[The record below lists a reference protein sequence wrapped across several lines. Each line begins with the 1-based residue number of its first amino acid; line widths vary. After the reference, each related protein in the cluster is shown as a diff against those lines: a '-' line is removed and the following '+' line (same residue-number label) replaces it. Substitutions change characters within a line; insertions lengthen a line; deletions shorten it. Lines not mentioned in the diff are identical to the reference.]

1 MKFFSFH
8 KINVLDV
15 SNSHF
20 QEYLSFFYESV
31 HFHFR
36 YSQFIFTYKK
46 KIKLIFIFESVDFC
60 KCWWNEFVKCFEEP
74 ARLSIRFIWSLLL
87 LLQWLQSQVS
97 PSLTRA
103 EYRQTSLHIFPM
115 GCIAK
120 QSIQQ
125 WIISKV
131 QCTWHSC
138 EKTQKSWKSLTL
150 AWHYCWFGAE
160 TDFLLAFGNFGW

>member
-1 MKFFSFH
+1 MFPILTFKNIFLFSTSQY
-8 KINVLDV
+8 ISILDI
-15 SNSHF
+15 H
-20 QEYLSFFYESV
+20 
-31 HFHFR
+31 
-36 YSQFIFTYKK
+36 K
-46 KIKLIFIFESVDFC
+46 KIQLIFIFESVDFC

-97 PSLTRA
+97 PSLTHA
-103 EYRQTSLHIFPM
+103 EYRHTSLHIFPM

-160 TDFLLAFGNFGW
+160 TDFLLAFGTRKFLHNLQVK